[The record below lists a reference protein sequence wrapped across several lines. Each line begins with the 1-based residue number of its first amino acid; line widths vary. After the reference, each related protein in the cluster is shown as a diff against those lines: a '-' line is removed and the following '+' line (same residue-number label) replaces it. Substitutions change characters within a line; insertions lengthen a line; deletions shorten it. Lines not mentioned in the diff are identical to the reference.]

1 MQNNGR
7 KLLAFLL
14 AAILL
19 LCVTGCKGSSPTLA
33 EPNCTEVPVISGIN
47 GTDHAGVAATVS
59 GIYLY
64 DKKTEILTVW
74 QNYTDHAVHY
84 TAAYTIERSEN
95 GQWVSCAKTQ
105 ELSFIEIAYVLEP
118 GRVENRGYDL
128 TQYYDISVPGTYRFS
143 ADYYVHENEGSGEQG
158 SLWAEFT
165 VGT

>member
-1 MQNNGR
+1 MR
-7 KLLAFLL
+7 KRTGKLVALVL
-14 AAILL
+14 AAIL
-19 LCVTGCKGSSPTLA
+19 VVSIAGCKGAQPTLA
-33 EPNCTEVPVISGIN
+33 EPNSTEVPVISGID

-64 DKKTEILTVW
+64 DKKTVILTVW

-128 TQYYDISVPGTYRFS
+128 TQYYDISAPGTYRFS
-143 ADYYVHENEGSGEQG
+143 ADYHIQGNAGSGEKG

-165 VGT
+165 VAD